1 MDKIKK
7 NFILILTALLIVFSI
22 VMLFKVRVAK
32 QELVSLH
39 QYEQFLQEEINE
51 LSEQQAQNTK

>member
-7 NFILILTALLIVFSI
+7 NFILMLTTLLLVFSI

-32 QELVSLH
+32 QELAELH
-39 QYEQFLQEEINE
+39 QYEQLLQNEINE
-51 LSEQQAQNTK
+51 LSEQQAQK